1 MGKFKLGNRP
11 VARDFKNKGVE
22 LKITRKN
29 LPQGT
34 HGEAVSKNEII
45 IDKDIKK
52 GSKFYNEV
60 VAHEAHHAK
69 EMRSGRIA
77 YGKDWVRSDGKTYP
91 RKDGHIKY
99 NGQWL
104 PEGDKSFPWEQRA
117 EAAESRPFAKLFGSE
132 EDAATRAGLGEKRA
146 DIKGADIARSVAF
159 GPLGTAYSLYKRF
172 KDRQDEKRLR
182 EGFEDAGIGAYEPL

>member
-1 MGKFKLGNRP
+1 MGKFKLGNKP
-11 VARDFKNKGVE
+11 FSRDFKNKGVE

-29 LPQGT
+29 LPKGT

-69 EMRSGRIA
+69 EMASGRIS
-77 YGKDWVRSDGKTYP
+77 YGDDYVRSDGKTYP
-91 RKDGHIKY
+91 RKDGYIKY

-132 EDAATRAGLGEKRA
+132 SDAATRAGLGEKRA

>member
-1 MGKFKLGNRP
+1 MSKFKLGNKP
-11 VARDFKNKGVE
+11 FSRDFKNKGVE

-29 LPQGT
+29 LPEGT

-69 EMRSGRIA
+69 EMASGRIS
-77 YGKDWVRSDGKTYP
+77 YGDDYVRSDGKTYP
-91 RKDGHIKY
+91 RKDGYIKY

-117 EAAESRPFAKLFGSE
+117 EAAESKPFKNIFKGES
-132 EDAATRAGLGEKRA
+132 DAATEAGYGEKRA
-146 DIKGADIARSVAF
+146 EVKGMDIARTVAF
-159 GPLGTAYSLYKRF
+159 GGVGAAYSLYKRF
-172 KDRQDEKRLR
+172 KDKQKEKIIR
-182 EGFEDAGIGAYEPL
+182 EGFEDSGIDAYEPL

>member
-29 LPQGT
+29 LPEGT

-52 GSKFYNEV
+52 GSRFYNEV

-117 EAAESRPFAKLFGSE
+117 EAAESRPFASNHQDELDNPDYNIDEKEANVTGGDVARSILLGPV
-132 EDAATRAGLGEKRA
+132 GLGYSIYRKFKKRQEEKR
-146 DIKGADIARSVAF
+146 I
-159 GPLGTAYSLYKRF
+159 
-172 KDRQDEKRLR
+172 R
-182 EGFEDAGIGAYEPL
+182 EGFEDAAIGAYEPL

>member
-1 MGKFKLGNRP
+1 MSKFKLGNKP
-11 VARDFKNKGVE
+11 FSRDFKNKGVE

-29 LPQGT
+29 LPEGT

-69 EMRSGRIA
+69 EMASGRIS
-77 YGKDWVRSDGKTYP
+77 YGDDYVRSDGKTYP
-91 RKDGHIKY
+91 RKDGYIKY

-117 EAAESRPFAKLFGSE
+117 EAAESRPFAKIFGSE
-132 EDAATRAGLGEKRA
+132 SDAATEAGLGEKRA
-146 DIKGADIARSVAF
+146 DIKGADIARTVAF
-159 GPLGTAYSLYKRF
+159 GGVGAAYSLYKRF
-172 KDRQDEKRLR
+172 KDRQREKRLR
-182 EGFEDAGIGAYEPL
+182 EGFEDSGIDAYEPL

>member
-1 MGKFKLGNRP
+1 MSKFKLGNKP
-11 VARDFKNKGVE
+11 FSRDFKNKGVE

-29 LPQGT
+29 LPEGT

-69 EMRSGRIA
+69 EMASGRIS
-77 YGKDWVRSDGKTYP
+77 YGDDWVRSDGKTYP

-146 DIKGADIARSVAF
+146 DIKGSDIARSVAF